1 MVHKHVNKLPGIW
14 LVIPEPEYAQDH
26 DSVIPGAALV
36 IILYVKP
43 GTIEHGQ
50 AGDFT
55 AVLIPGT
62 VNLEELAL
70 PGMRTVILLAEG
82 AAKWPATVATS
93 VHQEWQSLVAVQA
106 DWLGVVVRTHCSWY
120 IVE

>member
-36 IILYVKP
+36 IILYVK
-43 GTIEHGQ
+43 
-50 AGDFT
+50 
-55 AVLIPGT
+55 PGT